1 MKKYFL
7 FLFFSCIA
15 VFAFS
20 QEKPKPVKQPVK
32 TTAPKQPSQVNMDK
46 MLEDAM
52 KSEGMSKEEQA
63 EMKKYMKEMMP
74 ALEEHNRTTANYPE
88 FSSNRQLVPKKD
100 VTRINS
106 MSKRVLTKTD
116 VGSYANTLYTKLMTK
131 GDPAEMAI
139 VKKVIAQTPKAADIG
154 SAAILAMLQGH
165 PQAALALSIKAAAT
179 DPGNLNWQNNMA
191 ALLTSTGFPD
201 QAIPVLRKLK
211 NDLPNNSTVLNNLGH
226 AWLGLGEPDSTK
238 KYFSA
243 ALKANSKHPDALNG
257 QGLMEEMNGNR
268 ESALQH
274 YRESMQQTIN
284 PLTNQLISNSDD
296 KKQQPVLELENL
308 KQAIPYF
315 EYFKKDWHGQLPSL
329 SNSVYNY
336 SEDKAILVAYKKM
349 NDHLTDLVKNIL
361 DKLDDDLDQTTKK
374 GEDEFVRIMTA
385 ESMKGLN
392 MLSKPAGMIIGVL
405 GIYMSQWQE
414 RTTKE
419 ILEIEKWKEG
429 LVKKRDEEIAAI
441 YKRME
446 NSKGSCKQYKAQ
458 LDTLENQYL
467 RTFNGRMRSFMVQ
480 KEDEVRHWFNMY
492 CSWNWYVAGNVKNII
507 LLQDYGFVGLLSN
520 YTTGII
526 TALDVR
532 QEHCADHSDE
542 LNKTI
547 PLPEMPNFDCRPV
560 ISVPAGTEW
569 EELAA
574 GIMDFDDNGYGLK
587 KTGEPVPN
595 INAAYGLSDLLAEP
609 AIAPFVNTA
618 DGSVSPANY
627 INPDDMEPSYYADE
641 KYIPADPD
649 TKPVPEQDTWGKER
663 RTSRMIRELLGDMIQ
678 ADCRGLKNS
687 KDALREALAR
697 KKEIMRDRI
706 YHQTDNLNKYDK
718 LGNAIREERIKE
730 LLQQA
735 KQTYENFIKDNNADH
750 FLENADQL
758 TRTLS
763 ELRDFS
769 SARAEW
775 ELQQAFRLINNTQQ
789 DVWEAQ
795 NGPKVINKIEQAGL
809 QVSISNGLQAPG
821 TFKMSKDLFK

>member
-7 FLFFSCIA
+7 LSLFTCITA
-15 VFAFS
+15 LAFS
-20 QEKPKPVKQPVK
+20 QEKPKPPKQPTK
-32 TTAPKQPSQVNMDK
+32 TTTPKQPSQVNMDK

-52 KSEGMSKEEQA
+52 KSEGLSREEQA
-63 EMKKYMKEMMP
+63 EMKKYMKDVVP
-74 ALEEHNRTTANYPE
+74 ALQEHNRTAADYPE
-88 FSSNRQLVPKKD
+88 FTSNHQLVPKRD
-100 VTRINS
+100 VSRINM
-106 MSKRVLTKTD
+106 MSNRVLTKSE
-116 VGSYANTLYTKLMTK
+116 VSGYANTLFAKLMTK
-131 GDPAEMAI
+131 GDPAEMSI
-139 VKKVIAQTPKAADIG
+139 VKKIVAQTPKAADIG
-154 SAAILAMLQGH
+154 SAVVLALLQGH

-179 DPGNLNWQNNMA
+179 EPGNLNWQNNMA

-201 QAIPVLRKLK
+201 QAIPVLRKIK
-211 NDLPNNSTVLNNLGH
+211 SDLPNNSTVLNNLGH
-226 AWLGLGEPDSTK
+226 AWLGLGEPDSAQ

-257 QGLMEEMNGNR
+257 QGLMEELNGNR
-268 ESALQH
+268 ESALQR
-274 YRESMQQTIN
+274 YRESMQQNIN
-284 PLTNQLISNSDD
+284 PLTNQLIGNIDD
-296 KKQQPVLELENL
+296 RKQQPVLDLEQL

-315 EYFKKDWHGQLPSL
+315 EYFKKDWLGQVPSL

-336 SEDKAILVAYKKM
+336 REDKAVLEGYKNL
-349 NDHLTDLVKNIL
+349 NDNLTELVKEIVV
-361 DKLDDDLDQTTKK
+361 KLDDDLDKTTQK
-374 GEDEFVRIMTA
+374 GENEFVRIMTA
-385 ESMKGLN
+385 ESMKGFN
-392 MLSKPAGMIIGVL
+392 MLSKPAVMIIGVL
-405 GIYMSQWQE
+405 GLYMSQWQK
-414 RTTKE
+414 RTTIE
-419 ILEIEKWKEG
+419 MLEIEKWKEG
-429 LVKKRDEEIAAI
+429 LVRQRDEEIAAI

-446 NSKGSCKQYKAQ
+446 NTKGSCKQYKSQ

-574 GIMDFDDNGYGLK
+574 GIKDFDDNRYGLR
-587 KTGEPVPN
+587 KTDEPVPN

-618 DGSVSPANY
+618 NGSVSPANY

-663 RTSRMIRELLGDMIQ
+663 RTSRMVRELLGDMIQ

-718 LGNAIREERIKE
+718 LGNEIREERIKE

-735 KQTYENFIKDNNADH
+735 KRTYEKFIKDNNADH
-750 FLENADQL
+750 FLENADQF

-775 ELQQAFRLINNTQQ
+775 ELQQAIRLISNTQQ
-789 DVWEAQ
+789 DVWEFQ
-795 NGPKVINKIEQAGL
+795 SGSQVIDKIEQAGL

-821 TFKMSKDLFK
+821 TFKISKDLFK